1 LNGTMNRIL
10 ILAVAALAA
19 AAGLAPAQV
28 IAYDP
33 INQPLGQFNGFASS
47 GAGATWPSA
56 NTWQPFGGNGGVVS
70 PGSLTYGPLQ
80 TAGSHV
86 DFHRFDVAT
95 GSIRSMGSNQG
106 GVPKDLW
113 FSILINP
120 GANDQGMALYN
131 GTTTEEL
138 FVGTPSGLTNYGLR
152 VDGGF
157 TGGASQTLS
166 VNPTVAADGQTHF
179 FVLHLTLTA
188 SVPSTATLFV
198 DPDVSSFGNGTAPT
212 GGSTVSFT
220 GGFSFP
226 FESLALGNAG
236 PVGTTV
242 SFDEFRMGTT
252 WASVSPVPEPS
263 ALLLAGSG
271 FAAFLVR
278 QRRSYWPARA

>member
-1 LNGTMNRIL
+1 MNPRI
-10 ILAVAALAA
+10 ALSLGLTALVFT
-19 AAGLAPAQV
+19 AGVAPAQI

-70 PGSLTYGPLQ
+70 PGSLPYGPLQ
-80 TAGSHV
+80 SAGNHV
-86 DFHRFDVAT
+86 DFHRFDVVTA
-95 GSIRSMGSNQG
+95 SIRSMASNQG
-106 GVPKDLW
+106 GAPKDLW
-113 FSILINP
+113 FSILMNP
-120 GANDQGMALYN
+120 GANDQGMGLYN
-131 GTTTEEL
+131 GATEEL

-157 TGGASQTLS
+157 TGGASQTLPVS
-166 VNPTVAADGQTHF
+166 PTIAADGQTHF
-179 FVLHLTLTA
+179 FGLHLSL
-188 SVPSTATLFV
+188 SNNGPSTATLYV
-198 DPDVSSFGNGTAPT
+198 DPDISSLGTGAAPT

-220 GGFSFP
+220 GGLAFP

-236 PVGTTV
+236 PVGSTV

-263 ALLLAGSG
+263 TLFLAGAGLTALL
-271 FAAFLVR
+271 VR
-278 QRRSYWPARA
+278 RRRPTANR